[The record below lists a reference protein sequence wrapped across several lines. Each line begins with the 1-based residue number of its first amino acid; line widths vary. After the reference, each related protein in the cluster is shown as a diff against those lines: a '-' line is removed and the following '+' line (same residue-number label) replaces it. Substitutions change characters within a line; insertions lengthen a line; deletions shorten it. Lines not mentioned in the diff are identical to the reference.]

1 MIVYHGSQEIV
12 ELPVYGKGKI
22 ENDYGR
28 GFYCTESAELA
39 KEWACPILKDGFS
52 NQYELDINDLKVLD
66 LNGEGFHILNWLAL
80 LLQNRK
86 FDISKNKTLAIRGRE
101 YILENFLPDI
111 SGYDIIKGYR
121 ADDRYF
127 AYAKDFIQGG
137 IPVRTLAGAMRLGEL
152 GEQIVLVSA
161 KSFQKIHFIKVEQV
175 DSGIYHNRKTNRENR
190 ANEAFNVMHNE
201 TVPLENDLYILDIIR
216 QGVKNDDSRLR

>member
-12 ELPVYGKGKI
+12 ELPIYGKGKI

-52 NQYELDINDLKVLD
+52 NQYELDIDGLKVLD

-86 FDISKNKTLAIRGRE
+86 FDISKNKTLAVQGRE

-137 IPVRTLAGAMRLGEL
+137 IPVRTLADAMRLGEL

-161 KSFQKIHFIKVEQV
+161 KSFQKIHFIKAEQV
-175 DSGIYHNRKTNRENR
+175 DSGIYHNRKTDRENR